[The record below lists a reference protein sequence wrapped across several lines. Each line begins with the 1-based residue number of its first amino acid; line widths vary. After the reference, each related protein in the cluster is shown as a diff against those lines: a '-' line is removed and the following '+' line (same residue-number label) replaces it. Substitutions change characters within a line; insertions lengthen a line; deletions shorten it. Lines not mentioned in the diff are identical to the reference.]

1 MDLDPLNT
9 GWDLPL
15 DGPHSKNTLR
25 LAFSDTV
32 HHLLPPSSELA
43 IDAVDS
49 YILLLEAAFSYIL
62 WTMRTVNK
70 DHGMSSMYL

>member
-1 MDLDPLNT
+1 MDLTQKILCVS
-9 GWDLPL
+9 LSL
-15 DGPHSKNTLR
+15 TL
-25 LAFSDTV
+25 FTTYC
-32 HHLLPPSSELA
+32 HHLQSWQ